1 MIKEVIEYDIQKSWR
16 TKLIT
21 KILLSD
27 FITPLIISLLLSFP
41 SRPHL
46 IKARHT
52 FTGQLKSIRFC

>member
-1 MIKEVIEYDIQKSWR
+1 MVKEVIEYDIQKSWR
-16 TKLIT
+16 TKRIT

-46 IKARHT
+46 IKARQT